1 MNNQIPE
8 SGVLIAQ
15 ALTTQT
21 LFTNQTPSLPNAND
35 GVPYELG
42 VKFRS
47 AKSGYITAI
56 RHFKSSSETGT
67 HVGKIWSATGNVL
80 ATVTFANETAS
91 GWQQQ
96 ALSSPLAIQAN
107 TTYVVSVNTN
117 GYFPFTSSGLAS
129 SIVNGDLSSV
139 ADGNNGVYNTTPSAF
154 PTQSY
159 QNSNY
164 FRDIVFASGN
174 TLIKVSGDNQTGTAG
189 SALPNQLVVQVNN
202 AANNPVSG
210 ITVTFAVTSGSA
222 SGSVSPSSAVTNS
235 NGQASTVLTLGSAS
249 SGASVSATAGS
260 IGSVTFSAKARP
272 ANPNAIY
279 LENQNAGTT
288 NWKITNPVTQNAPE
302 IVGYAGAT
310 SVNQG
315 GTLPIYVSL
324 AQSGTYSIDVYR
336 LGYYNGTGGRLIFR
350 NGSLNGSPQNPFTVT
365 DSATN
370 LVEVNW
376 SISTTLSVG
385 TNWTSG
391 LYVANLTHG
400 ASGKQTQLWFV
411 VRNDSST
418 SDILFE
424 SGFSNFHAYN
434 NSGGYSLYWWNSNG
448 GQRAFKV
455 SSERPFSQTSTRTIE
470 ANKILTWEYNMARWL
485 ESQSYDVSYVANV
498 DIYSNP
504 QLLKQHKVFLVAG
517 HNEYWSLEERNNVQ
531 QARDGKPATN
541 LAFFCANS
549 CYWRTRFEKSN
560 TTGRANSIIACYKD
574 AWAQDPTAATNSAAA
589 TNEFRS
595 PENNRAEN
603 ALLGVMYTADNGDYY
618 GGANFVVTNA
628 TDPYYANTNLKNNDT
643 LSQLVGFEWDAVV
656 NNLGSTPSGLVVL
669 SQSPVV
675 PVQGDI
681 DPYLPPDPNNGK
693 IANAV
698 RYTAASGAKV
708 FAVGS
713 FQFMWGLDSDG
724 VSTPREDIRA
734 KQFAVNIF
742 ADMGARPQTPDAQIK
757 LP

>member
-1 MNNQIPE
+1 MNEQIPE

-15 ALTTQT
+15 AQTNET

-42 VKFRS
+42 MKFKS
-47 AKSGYITAI
+47 ASSGQITAI

-96 ALSSPLAIQAN
+96 TLSSPLAIQAN

-117 GYFPFTSSGLAS
+117 GYYPFTSSGLAS
-129 SIVNGDLSSV
+129 SIVNGDLSSI
-139 ADGNNGVYNTTPSAF
+139 ADGNNGVYNTTPNAF

-164 FRDIVFASGN
+164 FRDIVFAPGN
-174 TLIKVSGDNQTGTAG
+174 TLIKVSGDNQSGTAG
-189 SALPNQLVVQVNN
+189 TALPNQLVVQVNN

-210 ITVTFAVTSGSA
+210 VTVTFTVTSGSA

-235 NGQASTVLTLGSAS
+235 NGQASTVLTLGSGS
-249 SGASVSATAGS
+249 SGASVSATSGS
-260 IGSVTFSAKARP
+260 SSVTFSAKTRP

-279 LENQNAGTT
+279 SENQNAGTT

-336 LGYYNGTGGRLIFR
+336 LGYYNGTGGRLIFTQ
-350 NGSLNGSPQNPFTVT
+350 GSLNGSPQNPLTIT
-365 DSATN
+365 DSATH
-370 LVEVNW
+370 LVEANW

-391 LYVANLTHG
+391 LYIANLTDG

-411 VRNDSST
+411 VRNDKST

-434 NSGGYSLYWWNSNG
+434 NSGNYSLYPWNSDG

-455 SSERPFSQTSTRTIE
+455 SSARPFSQTSTRTIE

-517 HNEYWSLEERNNVQ
+517 HNEYWSLEERTNVE
-531 QARDGKPATN
+531 QARDSKPATN

-549 CYWRTRFEKSN
+549 CYWRTRFENS
-560 TTGRANSIIACYKD
+560 TTNGLANSIIVCYKT
-574 AWAQDPTAATNSAAA
+574 AWATDPTAANNSAAA

-595 PENNRAEN
+595 PQNNRAEN
-603 ALLGVMYTADNGDYY
+603 TLLGVMYTADNSDYY

-628 TDPYYANTNLKNNDT
+628 TDPYYANTNLNNNDT

-669 SQSPVV
+669 AQSPVV
-675 PVQGDI
+675 PVQADI
-681 DPYLPPDPNNGK
+681 DPYLPSDPNNGN
-693 IANAV
+693 ISNAV

-742 ADMGARPQTPDAQIK
+742 ADMGARPQTPDPQIK